1 MIAIRTQL
9 LSDES
14 IERFK
19 SKLIRR
25 LRRPAADGARVR
37 KLEAEL
43 SNITGVLAQGIR
55 SAALL
60 ERLQTTEAELER
72 LRAAAK
78 VVDLKAILAVLP
90 AAVARYREM
99 VENLGES
106 PIDIEQAREV
116 IREITDRIPVRQGE
130 DGVPVAEL
138 SLNESMP
145 LGQAAVGSIQIGM
158 VAGA

>member
-1 MIAIRTQL
+1 MVIPPPEVTDRRVRMIAIRTQL

-19 SKLIRR
+19 TKLIRR
-25 LRRPAADGARVR
+25 LRRPGADGARVR

-43 SNITGVLAQGIR
+43 SNITDVLAQGIR

-78 VVDLKAILAVLP
+78 GVDVKAILAVL
-90 AAVARYREM
+90 
-99 VENLGES
+99 
-106 PIDIEQAREV
+106 
-116 IREITDRIPVRQGE
+116 
-130 DGVPVAEL
+130 
-138 SLNESMP
+138 
-145 LGQAAVGSIQIGM
+145 
-158 VAGA
+158 